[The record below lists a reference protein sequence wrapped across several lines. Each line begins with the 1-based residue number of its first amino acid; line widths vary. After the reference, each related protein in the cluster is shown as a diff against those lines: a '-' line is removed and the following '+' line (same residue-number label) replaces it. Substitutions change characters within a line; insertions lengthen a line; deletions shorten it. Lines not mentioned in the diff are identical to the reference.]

1 MYMYFINYMEIIL
14 KLEMYI
20 MYTSMMRI
28 NLNIFILDMCEEQSF
43 DYRYNLINS
52 ILSWENV
59 FMPQKSIHNTA
70 AFMIFLQFAGKK
82 VFFESI

>member
-1 MYMYFINYMEIIL
+1 MYFINYMEIIL
-14 KLEMYI
+14 KLEIYF

-28 NLNIFILDMCEEQSF
+28 NLNIFILEMCGEQNL

-59 FMPQKSIHNTA
+59 FIAQKSIHNTA
-70 AFMIFLQFAGKK
+70 AFMFFFL
-82 VFFESI
+82 